1 MKVSLGSWAFSFGPF
16 VDRPIPFEQ
25 VARRAAQAG
34 YDGLEI
40 SGHPPQVAP
49 ELYPT
54 PASRRELAAFLR
66 DLGLGVSG
74 YAADWTLANPTIPGN
89 RKRYL
94 DLFRQ
99 NLQIA
104 VDLGSPAMR
113 VDSGAAPGCLSGAQ
127 YEAAFSRLAD
137 LWREAAEL
145 AQPAGVR
152 LVWEFEPGFI
162 FNKPTEIAA
171 LAERVDHPN
180 FRILFDTCHAFM
192 CAVVAARQHGEPET
206 LPGGVESLLARLAG
220 RIGAIHL
227 ADSDGSLFGD
237 ETSTH
242 LPLGEGLIDF
252 AKLAPKLFAL
262 PVEWWCVDLCFC
274 EKAWELLEPSLG
286 YVERLRAAHAAA
298 ERP

>member
-16 VDRPIPFEQ
+16 VDRPVPFEQ

-34 YDGLEI
+34 YDGIEI
-40 SGHPPQVAP
+40 CGHPPHVAP

-54 PASRRELAAFLR
+54 PASRRDLAGFLR
-66 DLGLGVSG
+66 DLRLGVSG

-89 RKRYL
+89 RQRYL
-94 DLFRQ
+94 DLFRE
-99 NLQIA
+99 NLQMC
-104 VDLGSPAMR
+104 VDLGSPSIR
-113 VDSGAAPGCLSGAQ
+113 VDSGAAPGCLNGAQ
-127 YEAAFSRLAD
+127 YEAAFARLAD

-152 LVWEFEPGFI
+152 LVWEFEPGFV
-162 FNKPTEIAA
+162 FNKPAEIAA
-171 LAERVDHPN
+171 LADRVDHPN
-180 FRILFDTCHAFM
+180 FRILFDTCHAFV
-192 CAVVAARQHGEPET
+192 CSVVAARQHGERET
-206 LPGGVESLLARLAG
+206 LPGGVQALLARLAG

-252 AKLAPKLFAL
+252 AALAPKLLAL

-274 EKAWELLEPSLG
+274 EKAWDLIEPSLA
-286 YVERLRAAHAAA
+286 YVDRLRAAHPTSA
-298 ERP
+298 RP